1 MIRRRFF
8 AIALIITLAMLL
20 TLLSACSGAKETPG
34 KEEPEQN
41 TESTEEDTAMSSITM
56 KINDE
61 EVEVI
66 WEDNESAEALAELVS
81 EAPLTI
87 DMSMY
92 GGFEQVGAIGTDLP
106 SSDINTTTKPGD
118 IVLYTGNNVV
128 VFYGSNSWSYTRL
141 GHIENKSEEELKELL
156 GKNNVRITLS
166 AE

>member
-1 MIRRRFF
+1 MIRRRFY
-8 AIALIITLAMLL
+8 AAALIITLAMLL
-20 TLLSACSGAKETPG
+20 TLLTACSGANEAPKN
-34 KEEPEQN
+34 EEADQN
-41 TESTEEDTAMSSITM
+41 TENTEEDAEMKSITM
-56 KINDE
+56 RINDE

-81 EAPLTI
+81 ESPFTI

-106 SSDINTTTKPGD
+106 SNDISITTEPGD
-118 IVLYTGNNVV
+118 IMLYTGNNIV

-141 GHIENKSEEELKELL
+141 GHIENKSEDELKDLL
-156 GKNNVRITLS
+156 GTNNVKITLS

>member
-1 MIRRRFF
+1 MIRRRFY
-8 AIALIITLAMLL
+8 AAALIITLAMLL
-20 TLLSACSGAKETPG
+20 TLLTACSGANEAPKN
-34 KEEPEQN
+34 EEADQN
-41 TESTEEDTAMSSITM
+41 TENTEEDAEMKSITM
-56 KINDE
+56 RINDE

-81 EAPLTI
+81 ESPLTI

-106 SSDINTTTKPGD
+106 SNDINITTEPGD
-118 IVLYTGNNVV
+118 IMLYTGSNIV

-141 GHIENKSEEELKELL
+141 GHIENKSEDELKDLL
-156 GKNNVRITLS
+156 GTNNVKITLS